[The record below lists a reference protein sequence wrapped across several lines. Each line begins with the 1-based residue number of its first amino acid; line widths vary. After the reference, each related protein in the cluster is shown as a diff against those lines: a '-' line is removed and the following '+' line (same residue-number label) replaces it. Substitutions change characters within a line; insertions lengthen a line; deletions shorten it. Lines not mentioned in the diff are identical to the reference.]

1 MSKKNVNV
9 MACGCAV
16 VMEKDGKMVT
26 SVDQL
31 VNFIHRLTARSESH
45 QNQSR
50 TATARA

>member
-1 MSKKNVNV
+1 MKNTTNV

-31 VNFIHRLTARSESH
+31 VKFISRLSARSESR
-45 QNQSR
+45 QSQSR
-50 TATARA
+50 TAAARA